1 MKGVSV
7 EVIEADLGDREHT
20 SAIVDLIDAYSQDP
34 LADGAPLAADVRDRL
49 ASGLRDHPTTLVF
62 LAYDGARPIGVAVC
76 FFGYSTF
83 AAAPLI
89 NIHDLYVV
97 PDARG
102 RGVSRA
108 LLDAVSDRAITDGCC
123 KLTLEVLESNVRARF
138 VYEAAGFAQATYLPE
153 AGGAL
158 FMAKP
163 LAPPDKRFDRTMQG
177 TLT

>member
-1 MKGVSV
+1 MKHVPV
-7 EVIEADLGDREHT
+7 HVIEADLGDAGHR
-20 SAIVDLIDAYSQDP
+20 SAIVDLVDAYSQDP
-34 LADGAPLAADVRDRL
+34 MADGAPLAADVRNRL

-62 LAYDGARPIGVAVC
+62 LAYDGARPVGVAVC

-89 NIHDLYVV
+89 NIHDLFVAS
-97 PDARG
+97 DARG

-108 LLDAVSDRAITDGCC
+108 LLDAVSDRAVSDGCC
-123 KLTLEVLESNVRARF
+123 KVTLEVLENNVRARR

-158 FMAKP
+158 FMSKSLRASAGGIEQNAK
-163 LAPPDKRFDRTMQG
+163 R
-177 TLT
+177 